1 MITYKVGQ
9 LEANK
14 KVSGHSMHVVETVSL
29 LELVLKVT
37 SVKVFLQ
44 REHVVK
50 LGNRWSTQLSLEA
63 SLNVSWKELLSHEHQ
78 SAWSTWPLTS
88 SALHL
93 KHAH

>member
-50 LGNRWSTQLSLEA
+50 LGN
-63 SLNVSWKELLSHEHQ
+63 
-78 SAWSTWPLTS
+78 
-88 SALHL
+88 
-93 KHAH
+93 